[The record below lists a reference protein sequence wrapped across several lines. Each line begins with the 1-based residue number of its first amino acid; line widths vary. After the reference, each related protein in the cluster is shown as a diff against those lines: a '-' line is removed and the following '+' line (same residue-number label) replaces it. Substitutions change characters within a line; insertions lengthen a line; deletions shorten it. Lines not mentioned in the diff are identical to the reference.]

1 MKMATTMENVITV
14 LVLIAIITSA
24 GSLWYGL
31 TVAGDISKLTDSM
44 ADLAGEMEALAT
56 SVANLATATAEDLAA
71 IVDDLAD
78 IADRVT
84 EIEATLTPTITVV
97 GPWSG
102 AEMDAFLPT
111 LERFEALSGINVKY
125 RVLRAEDLATLLPA
139 QFAAGTAAGD
149 VIFMWAWWIGQ
160 EAQDGHVLEVTDL
173 VDAADFLPGTF
184 DQVTVDDKIYGGAYT
199 GKVKPGF
206 WYRKS
211 FFADN
216 GLTPTTVN
224 STWAEFATLL
234 ADIAAVSGVIDPI
247 ASGDGVGWPLSDITE
262 HFLITFGGAQLQYD
276 LIAGTADWTTDP
288 VRGIFEDYLV
298 PTLGNFSDP
307 IEWTTALDLWWDGD
321 YGLYFMGSWITGM
334 VDDPTDLGIIPLPGA
349 EALVLPADYFFIP
362 AYTKHP
368 EEAKELFSFLISEE
382 AQRLQTA
389 QGGHIATNV
398 NVPLTSYP
406 AADKMVI
413 EFIKD
418 YAIAP
423 DLDDTIGGEF
433 QSTFFDQ
440 LKLLW
445 VDPTKLNEVL
455 AAIQAVAP

>member
-1 MKMATTMENVITV
+1 MAIKMENVTVV
-14 LVLIAIITSA
+14 LVIIAIITSA
-24 GSLWYGL
+24 STLYYGF
-31 TVAGDISKLTDSM
+31 TVLGDLSRLTDSV
-44 ADLAGEMEALAT
+44 ADLAG
-56 SVANLATATAEDLAA
+56 SVADLATALADFENTTAADLAA
-71 IVDDLAD
+71 

-84 EIEATLTPTITVV
+84 EIEGTLSPTLTVV

-102 AEMDAFLPT
+102 AEMDAFLPI

-125 RVLRAEDLATLLPA
+125 RVLRAEDLQTLLPA
-139 QFAAGTAAGD
+139 QFAAGTTPGD

-160 EAQDGHVLEVTDL
+160 QAQNGHALEVTEL

-184 DQVTVDDKIYGGAYT
+184 DQFNITGKIYGGAYT
-199 GKVKPGF
+199 GKIKPGF

-211 FFADN
+211 FFAAN

-224 STWAEFATLL
+224 STLAEFSALL
-234 ADIAAVSGVIDPI
+234 ADIAAVSGVVDPI
-247 ASGDGVGWPLSDITE
+247 VSGDGVGWPLSDITE
-262 HFLITFGGAQLQYD
+262 HFLMTFGGAQLQYD

-288 VRGIFEDYLV
+288 VRSIFEDYLV

-307 IEWTTALDLWWDGD
+307 LTWDSTAINSWWQGD

-334 VDDPTDLGIIPLPGA
+334 VANASDLGIIPLPGA
-349 EALVLPADYFFIP
+349 EALVFAGDHFFIP
-362 AYTKHP
+362 AYTQHP
-368 EEAKELFSFLISEE
+368 DEAKELFSFLISEE

-389 QGGHIATNV
+389 QGGHVATNI
-398 NVPLTSYP
+398 NVPDASYP
-406 AADKMVI
+406 AIDLMVI
-413 EFIKD
+413 NFIED
-418 YAIAP
+418 FAIAP

-433 QSTFFDQ
+433 QTTFWDQ

-445 VDPTKLNEVL
+445 VTPGELNNVL